1 MFKRKKG
8 NEKENYYRSNCDRCD
23 CRVDLDCEY
32 FGQQLQHCRIPEIH
46 PRRLIR
52 EIKNKRSDKMT
63 REIIAIALLLLGGLG
78 IIVLLTYGGPVFPHI
93 IGPTTVAVIGA
104 IVLLFKRKSK

>member
-1 MFKRKKG
+1 
-8 NEKENYYRSNCDRCD
+8 
-23 CRVDLDCEY
+23 
-32 FGQQLQHCRIPEIH
+32 
-46 PRRLIR
+46 
-52 EIKNKRSDKMT
+52 MT
-63 REIIAIALLLLGGLG
+63 RKIIAIALLLLGGLG